1 MQGRGKEVEPRT
13 QADVAV
19 VVGGKI
25 HGRILHG
32 LTGSTRTD
40 ADLHPVAQAD
50 LLVTDPLSHEGGI
63 RSGFGDGLRMERNKG
78 ETSGKGGR

>member
-1 MQGRGKEVEPRT
+1 MRRPPERQENCNGTEAYCPSCRGEVKR
-13 QADVAV
+13 
-19 VVGGKI
+19 
-25 HGRILHG
+25 LN
-32 LTGSTRTD
+32 
-40 ADLHPVAQAD
+40 PVAQAD

>member
-1 MQGRGKEVEPRT
+1 MRRTPERQENCNETEAYCPSCRGEVKR
-13 QADVAV
+13 
-19 VVGGKI
+19 
-25 HGRILHG
+25 LN
-32 LTGSTRTD
+32 
-40 ADLHPVAQAD
+40 PVAQAD